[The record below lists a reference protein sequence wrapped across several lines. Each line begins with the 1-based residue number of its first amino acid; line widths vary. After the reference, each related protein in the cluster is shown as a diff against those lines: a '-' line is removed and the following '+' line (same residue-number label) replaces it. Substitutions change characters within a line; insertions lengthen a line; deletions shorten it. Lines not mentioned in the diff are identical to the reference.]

1 MNNIIQILKYPNY
14 IMPRKPRK
22 RTRKRTRRKQRG
34 GLNKNQIITVENRD
48 RYEGQEI
55 EIIPIHPFNDN
66 LMDDSGGEF
75 IREFLTNECKIANT
89 DEDDIDYYGDN
100 IINVSISIHVDSGI
114 GDGFILRV
122 PRNLQELEDDLNST
136 NPRYLYY
143 VKLGKQG
150 PPITITKARKE
161 LFLELQED
169 EVDDNPGSPV
179 LPNEYQRA
187 RRSLIKLQSRARGK
201 KTRKKTKGLSSRRG
215 VWKPTRNN
223 REKMR
228 RWIYETQYAR
238 EDDPIRGYEQYR
250 IYDPTRGFQPEIDM
264 PEPYDN
270 EFLERYNRMKNL

>member
-1 MNNIIQILKYPNY
+1 
-14 IMPRKPRK
+14 MPRKPRK

-55 EIIPIHPFNDN
+55 EIIPIRPFNDN

-75 IREFLTNECKIANT
+75 IRDFLTNECKIANT

-150 PPITITKARKE
+150 PPITIKKARKE
-161 LFLELQED
+161 LLLELQED
-169 EVDDNPGSPV
+169 VVDDNPDSPV

-201 KTRKKTKGLSSRRG
+201 KTRKKTKGISSRRG

-228 RWIYETQYAR
+228 RWIYETQYTG

-270 EFLERYNRMKNL
+270 EFLEIYNRMKNL